1 MLPTLLLPHFLQSP
15 VSASLRSLCSPLGV
29 ADHRRRGGTKLR
41 LTALTPLHRFAA
53 LILANLQHSLWH
65 IQAQICT
72 SYTGLCTHN
81 RCEQRI
87 RIQTDSGCTV
97 CALRASNDIV
107 LTRTLAKVRT
117 ISVQNNKA
125 KSDLSISTMHMDN
138 SYLGLQQ
145 QTASCNAPSI
155 KKTGSISKC
164 CVSLSWCFARTAE
177 QCQVQRLKKD

>member
-81 RCEQRI
+81 CCEQRI

-97 CALRASNDIV
+97 CALRASNDTHRV
-107 LTRTLAKVRT
+107 LTRTLANVRT

-125 KSDLSISTMHMDN
+125 KSDLSIGTMHMDN

-145 QTASCNAPSI
+145 PTASCNAPSI
-155 KKTGSISKC
+155 KKLAPS
-164 CVSLSWCFARTAE
+164 VNAVFPSLGVLPE
-177 QCQVQRLKKD
+177 QQSSVRFKD

>member
-1 MLPTLLLPHFLQSP
+1 MFFLFCLLLPTLLLPHFLQSP

-97 CALRASNDIV
+97 CALRASNAIHRV
-107 LTRTLAKVRT
+107 LPRTLAN
-117 ISVQNNKA
+117 VQNNKA

-155 KKTGSISKC
+155 KKLAPSVNAVFPSLG
-164 CVSLSWCFARTAE
+164 VSPE
-177 QCQVQRLKKD
+177 QRSSVRFKD